1 MIENEKRDEWAQF
14 RFGVIAPLVCRRLDD
29 AERRQLKKEILNQY
43 FLTPDKKEKR
53 IADRTLREWIA
64 RYQRYGLEGLK
75 RLRRKDSGVYTAIS
89 VDLVN
94 QAYLLRKELPTRS
107 IKGILAHL
115 RAKNIDVSKITK
127 TTLNRYL
134 NILGARKEKVT
145 GEKGVFQRWQ
155 KEHAND
161 LWQADTSG
169 GIWLPNPYNP
179 KEHKLTRLVSFV
191 DDATRICPHA
201 EFYWDE
207 QLHSLIDCFRKALL
221 KRGKPRQIL
230 ADNAFIYHSNT
241 MTSACAQLGIEL
253 SFCKAYDAPGKGKVE
268 KSYQTIKSGFYK
280 EAEHAGLRTLDEL
293 NKFFFAWL
301 TREYHHAEHSALP
314 NKMTPIQRW
323 KQDESNGFIQR
334 VSTEDIRRALML
346 ETTRVAHIR
355 TGTIRLDNRSYQLSP
370 EFAGQKVK
378 VLYDA
383 NKRSDT
389 VEIWLDGKMVQ
400 LAKEVVP
407 GANIDFTRMRK
418 KKQENN
424 YATLASS
431 RDFRL
436 ALVATH
442 QGESPLVTDS
452 GSEYLAEPEFQAL
465 AARLLERQF
474 TEAEQSFLSRFFFEN
489 APMTGLRM
497 EFLLAQVINA
507 KGTQLHLRSYCDHIK
522 QGLKQQRS

>member
-1 MIENEKRDEWAQF
+1 M
-14 RFGVIAPLVCRRLDD
+14 
-29 AERRQLKKEILNQY
+29 
-43 FLTPDKKEKR
+43 
-53 IADRTLREWIA
+53 
-64 RYQRYGLEGLK
+64 EGLK
-75 RLRRKDSGVYTAIS
+75 RLKRNDSGACKAIPAE
-89 VDLVN
+89 LVN
-94 QAYLLRKELPTRS
+94 QAYSLRKELPTRS

-115 RAKNIDVSKITK
+115 RAKNIDIGKIAK

-134 NILGARKEKVT
+134 NVLGAGKEKVT

-155 KEHAND
+155 KDHAND
-161 LWQADTSG
+161 LWQADTSS
-169 GIWLPNPYNP
+169 GIWLPNPSNP
-179 KEHKLTRLVSFV
+179 KEYKQTRLISFV

-201 EFYWDE
+201 EFYFDE
-207 QLHSLIDCFRKALL
+207 QLPSLIDCFRKALL
-221 KRGKPRQIL
+221 KRGKPEQL
-230 ADNAFIYHSNT
+230 LCDNAFIYHSNT
-241 MTSACAQLGIEL
+241 MTSTCMQLGIEL
-253 SFCKAYDAPGKGKVE
+253 SFCKPFDSPTKGKVE

-314 NKMTPIQRW
+314 DKMTPIQRW
-323 KQDESNGFIQR
+323 KQDESGGFIQR

-346 ETTRVAHIR
+346 KATRVAHIR

-370 EFAGQKVK
+370 EFAGQKVE

-400 LAKEVVP
+400 LAKEVIP

-424 YATLASS
+424 HATLAGS
-431 RDFRL
+431 RDYRL
-436 ALVATH
+436 ALVAAH
-442 QGESPLVTDS
+442 QGESPITVDR
-452 GSEYLAEPEFQAL
+452 GGEYLAEPEFQAL
-465 AARLLERQF
+465 VARLLARQF
-474 TEAEQSFLSRFFFEN
+474 VDEEQSFLSRFFFEN
-489 APMTGLRM
+489 APMTGLRT
-497 EFLLAQVINA
+497 ELLLAQVVNA
-507 KGTQLHLRSYCDHIK
+507 KGTNLHLRSYCDHIK